1 MNRSELLYGAEGMES
16 LRRARVIV
24 FGCGGVGSWCAEA
37 LARTGVGHISL
48 VDFDAVDVSNLNRQL
63 PATRLT
69 IGQPKVEAL
78 AERLRTVCDAEIV
91 ALERRYTQADAEA
104 FGLEDYDAVIDAID
118 SVADKAALMLHVAS
132 LSRPRLFSSMG
143 AARRIDPAQVKDGE
157 FWKVRGCPLA
167 RALRDRFKKDGTFP
181 ARKIR
186 CVYSEEAPKG
196 EPKGSGMAV
205 TATFGMH
212 LAALAINWL
221 AYANKMPAAP
231 LKCNK

>member
-1 MNRSELLYGAEGMES
+1 MNRTELLYGASGLQR
-16 LRRARVIV
+16 LRQARVIV

-37 LARTGVGHISL
+37 LARTGVGHITL
-48 VDFDAVDVSNLNRQL
+48 VDFDTVDASNLNRQL

-78 AERLRTVCDAEIV
+78 AQRLRTVCDGEIV
-91 ALERRYTQADAEA
+91 ALGRRYTSADADA

-118 SVADKAALMLHVAS
+118 SVADKAALILHVTS

-143 AARRIDPAQVKDGE
+143 AARRIDPGQVKEGE

-167 RALRDRFKKDGTFP
+167 RSLRDRFKREGKFP
-181 ARKIR
+181 SRKFR

-212 LAALAINWL
+212 LAALAIN
-221 AYANKMPAAP
+221 KIISEGQ
-231 LKCNK
+231 